1 MKVILLVVL
10 ASSLSACSKGM
21 EFRLSLTPISRTDY
35 HYGLA
40 QADYVDG
47 DNAQV
52 KTVSAKERY

>member
-10 ASSLSACSKGM
+10 MSSLSACSKGM
-21 EFRLSLTPISRTDY
+21 EFRVSMTPISRTDY

-40 QADYVDG
+40 QADYTDG

-52 KTVSAKERY
+52 RNASMKEKY